1 MKRVSPALVV
11 ACIALFTALAGGAT
25 AATVKLVTSAHIKDG
40 SIGAVDLSKA
50 AKSALRGQP
59 GPAGPQGL
67 QGVPGA
73 QGQPGQPGPAGQKG
87 ETGDK
92 GDKGD
97 KGEDAPKP
105 EYGVAAV
112 SVTRGATTSTW
123 ARYSTPLGS
132 PVGDTTGGVF
142 RFTCNAAQAPCKVA
156 LSAAALSDAPAGAY
170 KVYPRVLVQRA
181 GDPDAGS
188 ASQLYC
194 EYGDGQLASLTAQA
208 LTTSPTFSAVP
219 VHIGGLADCGLES
232 PAGNVNEIV
241 VPKGYYDVISTFAFV
256 RS

>member
-11 ACIALFTALAGGAT
+11 ACIALFAALAGGAT

-73 QGQPGQPGPAGQKG
+73 QGQPGQPGPAGRKG
-87 ETGDK
+87 EK

-97 KGEDAPKP
+97 NGEDAPKP

-219 VHIGGLADCGLES
+219 VHIGGSADCGLES